1 MADYFSAI
9 VQRLRAKMDML
20 PSLVPP
26 WITVMNRPEIL
37 SQKQWE
43 ENLDDI
49 PAIDPD
55 EDESIVQPFDP
66 AKIRVE
72 TKPMSIDLL
81 LQRIKHE
88 ELNLTPDFQ
97 RQSSLWKPVVQ
108 SRLIESILIR
118 IPLPAFYMDATEEDK
133 WTVIDGLQRLST
145 LKAFILDETLLL
157 EGLEFLDQ
165 LNGKT
170 YSELPRNYQRRIQET
185 QITVYSIEK
194 GTPPEVKFNIFKR
207 INTGG
212 LPLSS
217 QEIRHA
223 LNQGQST
230 ELLKDLA
237 DLPEFLKATT
247 WSIPRD
253 RMVDREFIL
262 RFLAFMITSPETY
275 KSSEFDSFLNDT
287 MQKINR
293 MTSEEIDHLRRKF
306 HNAMS
311 AAIEIFDRD
320 AFRKRYT
327 EDSSRY
333 PINKALF
340 EAWSVNLA
348 QVSSSEIEILKSR
361 KSLLRKGFIK
371 LMGHWKFENSITQGT
386 GDTSRVKSRFGL
398 INRLIRYC
406 LQESPNQDFENFIEN
421 LADADEV
428 KIST

>member
-1 MADYFSAI
+1 
-9 VQRLRAKMDML
+9 
-20 PSLVPP
+20 
-26 WITVMNRPEIL
+26 MNYPQLAPEN
-37 SQKQWE
+37 QWDDA
-43 ENLDDI
+43 LDAC

-72 TKPMSIDLL
+72 TKSMSIDLL
-81 LQRIKHE
+81 LQRISYE

-97 RQSSLWKPVVQ
+97 RQANLWKPGVQ

-145 LKAFILDETLLL
+145 LKSFILDQSLKL
-157 EGLEFLDQ
+157 EGLEFLEQ
-165 LNGKT
+165 LDGKT
-170 YSELPRNYQRRIQET
+170 YSELPRNYQRRILET
-185 QITVYSIEK
+185 QVTVYSIEK
-194 GTPPEVKFNIFKR
+194 GTPPEVKFNIFRR

-223 LNQGQST
+223 LNQGKST
-230 ELLKDLA
+230 DLLKALA
-237 DLPEFLKATT
+237 DLSDFRKATT

-262 RFLAFMITSPETY
+262 RFLAFMITSPDDY

-287 MQKINR
+287 MRKINH
-293 MTSEEIDHLRRKF
+293 MSDEEIDYLHRKF
-306 HNAMS
+306 RDAMS

-320 AFRKRYT
+320 AFRKRYS

-340 EAWSVNLA
+340 ESWSVNLA
-348 QVSSSEIEILKSR
+348 QISKSEVEVLKLR
-361 KSLLRKGFIK
+361 QDLLQKGFIE
-371 LMGHWKFENSITQGT
+371 LMKYWKFESSISQGT
-386 GDTSRVKSRFGL
+386 GDPNRVKTRF
-398 INRLIRYC
+398 RLIRLLIQYC
-406 LQESPNQDFENFIEN
+406 LQENMAENF
-421 LADADEV
+421 DAFVLSLTDTDE
-428 KIST
+428 IALNT